1 MKQIIKFL
9 FIFIT
14 AISFAQ
20 DLKYSEKELQ
30 QKLDSIKTEANVLF
44 SHENASWQA
53 GDLANSNP
61 KLRENMG
68 SYLTYQVKDVIKTVF
83 LNKDQTKIIAEYDF
97 KNNQKAPVKESFT
110 QRELNDTESTLNNI
124 HSIVIP
130 QLSDPK
136 YQVTLP
142 QGYSLNLILIPFQ
155 ENYKIYLISG
165 TSQHG
170 IIPFGN
176 DYLFVA
182 DKKGNIISNQRFH
195 SRIIPA
201 QTSMQDGSELTMV
214 THSHLR
220 TNPFISATDICTFKL
235 YAPLTNLEEFSVYSP
250 ALGTYM
256 KYNYK
261 KDTVEVVKKP

>member
-1 MKQIIKFL
+1 MKQIIKFFFL
-9 FIFIT
+9 FISGIAF
-14 AISFAQ
+14 SQ

-30 QKLDSIKTEANVLF
+30 QKLDSIKTEANLLF
-44 SHENASWQA
+44 SHENASWNA

-61 KLRENMG
+61 KIRENMG
-68 SYLTYQVKDVIKTVF
+68 SYLTYQAKDIIKTVF
-83 LNKDQTKIIAEYDF
+83 LNKDQSKIIAEYDF
-97 KNNQKAPVKESFT
+97 KNDQKSPVKESFT
-110 QRELNDTESTLNNI
+110 QRELNNTESILKNI

-136 YQVTLP
+136 YEVALP
-142 QGYSLNLILIPFQ
+142 QGYSLNLILIPFN

-165 TSQHG
+165 TSQSG

-176 DYLFVA
+176 DYLFVS
-182 DKKGNIISNQRFH
+182 DKKGNIISNQKIH
-195 SRIIPA
+195 SRLVPA
-201 QTSMQDGSELTMV
+201 QATMGDGSIATMV
-214 THSHLR
+214 THSHLK

-235 YAPLTNLEEFSVYSP
+235 YAPLTKLEEFSIYSP

-261 KDTVEVVKKP
+261 KDTIEIVKKP

>member
-1 MKQIIKFL
+1 MKQIIKIL
-9 FIFIT
+9 FIFIP
-14 AISFAQ
+14 AIAFAQ

-30 QKLDSIKTEANVLF
+30 LKLDSIKTEANLLF
-44 SHENASWQA
+44 SHENSSWQA

-61 KLRENMG
+61 KIRKNMD
-68 SYLTYQVKDVIKTVF
+68 SYLTYQAKDTIKTVF
-83 LNKDQTKIIAEYDF
+83 LNKDQSKVIAEYSF
-97 KNNQKAPVKESFT
+97 KNNKEQPVKENYK
-110 QRELNDTESTLNNI
+110 QRDLNTTENSLKNI
-124 HSIVIP
+124 RALIIP

-136 YQVTLP
+136 YEVGIP
-142 QGYSLNLILIPFQ
+142 QGYSMNLIIIPFN
-155 ENYKIYLISG
+155 ENYKIYLIPG
-165 TSQHG
+165 TSQSG

-176 DYLFVA
+176 DYLFVS

-195 SRIIPA
+195 SRLIPA
-201 QTSMQDGSELTMV
+201 QASMQDGSTLTMV

-235 YAPLTNLEEFSVYSP
+235 YAPLTKLEEFSVYSP

-261 KDTVEVVKKP
+261 KDTIEVVKKP

>member
-1 MKQIIKFL
+1 MKQVIKFF
-9 FIFIT
+9 FIFIST
-14 AISFAQ
+14 MAFAQ

-30 QKLDSIKTEANVLF
+30 QKLDSIKTEADLLF
-44 SHENASWQA
+44 AYENASWRA
-53 GDLANSNP
+53 GDLANSNS

-68 SYLTYQVKDVIKTVF
+68 SYLTYQTNDIIKTIF
-83 LNKDQTKIIAEYDF
+83 LSKDQSKIIAEYDF
-97 KNNQKAPVKESFT
+97 KDNQKSPVKESFK
-110 QRELNDTESTLNNI
+110 QRELNNTESTLKNI

-136 YQVTLP
+136 YEVTLP
-142 QGYSLNLILIPFQ
+142 QGFSLNLILIPFN

-165 TSQHG
+165 TSQSG

-176 DYLFVA
+176 DYLFVS
-182 DKKGNIISNQRFH
+182 DKKGDIISNQKIH
-195 SRIIPA
+195 SRLVPA
-201 QTSMQDGSELTMV
+201 HTETEDGSVATMV
-214 THSHLR
+214 THSHLK

-235 YAPLTNLEEFSVYSP
+235 YAPLTKLEEFSVYSP

-261 KDTVEVVKKP
+261 KDIITIVKKP

>member
-1 MKQIIKFL
+1 MKQIIKFF
-9 FIFIT
+9 FIFIP
-14 AISFAQ
+14 AIIFAQ

-44 SHENASWQA
+44 SHENASWHA

-68 SYLTYQVKDVIKTVF
+68 SYLTYQAKDVIKTVF

-97 KNNQKAPVKESFT
+97 KNNQKSPVKESFT

-124 HSIVIP
+124 HSTVIP

-136 YQVTLP
+136 YEVTLP
-142 QGYSLNLILIPFQ
+142 QGYSLNLILIPFN
-155 ENYKIYLISG
+155 ENYKVYLISG
-165 TSQHG
+165 TSQSG

-176 DYLFVA
+176 DYLFVS
-182 DKKGNIISNQRFH
+182 DKKGNIISNKRFH

-201 QTSMQDGSELTMV
+201 QTSMQDGGTLTMV
-214 THSHLR
+214 THSHLK